1 MYVVDG
7 ECQREL
13 HVVMSKLGVCVS
25 LPDKINLLNLA
36 PLGM

>member
-13 HVVMSKLGVCVS
+13 HVVTSRLGVCVS

-36 PLGM
+36 TLGI